1 MKLYYKAG
9 ACSMASHI
17 ILNEL
22 DLTFD
27 LESVDTEKGIT
38 SNGIQFNSI
47 NPNGYVP
54 ALELDDKNI
63 LTENS
68 AVLQYLGDL
77 KAERKLTPQDDR
89 LEIARQ
95 QELLSYLSSELH
107 KSYSPFFS
115 GIDMDS
121 KEINIVKEKIS
132 RRIDFIETQL
142 ADDREYLMGAQFTV
156 ADAYAFVVLNWSNFI
171 DFSLETWPKTQ
182 AFMKRVY
189 NRPAT
194 KKAMIAEGLR
204 ESEAA

>member
-38 SNGIQFNSI
+38 SNGIQYSSI

-54 ALELDDKNI
+54 ALELDDKHV

-171 DFSLETWPKTQ
+171 DLSLETWPKTQ

>member
-54 ALELDDKNI
+54 ALELDDKDV

-89 LEIARQ
+89 LELARQ

-115 GIDMDS
+115 GKDMDS
-121 KEINIVKEKIS
+121 KEANIVKEKIS

-142 ADDREYLMGAQFTV
+142 ADEREYLMGAQFTV
-156 ADAYAFVVLNWSNFI
+156 ADAYAFVILNWSNFI
-171 DFSLETWPKTQ
+171 DLSLETWPKTQ

>member
-54 ALELDDKNI
+54 ALELDDKDV

-171 DFSLETWPKTQ
+171 DLSLETWPKTQ

>member
-54 ALELDDKNI
+54 ALELDDKHV

-89 LEIARQ
+89 LELARQ

-115 GIDMDS
+115 GKDVDS

-156 ADAYAFVVLNWSNFI
+156 ADAYAFVILNWSNFI
-171 DFSLETWPKTQ
+171 DFSLDTWPKTQ
-182 AFMKRVY
+182 AFIQRVY
-189 NRPAT
+189 NRPET